1 MISVTKQEIKE
12 EILSYFIS
20 KVNESQ
26 NCASIVIS
34 KDMLPFIPR
43 SGYNIM
49 DYVDERLLN
58 EVENRDFDYYYKL
71 SDENQLVFIK
81 K

>member
-20 KVNESQ
+20 KVNELQ

-34 KDMLPFIPR
+34 KEMLPFTPR

>member
-20 KVNESQ
+20 KVNELQ

-34 KDMLPFIPR
+34 KEMLPFTPR

-49 DYVDERLLN
+49 DYVEAKLLY
-58 EVENRDFDYYYKL
+58 EVGKRGFNYCKNL
-71 SDENQLVFIK
+71 SDKDQLVFIMK
-81 K
+81 

>member
-26 NCASIVIS
+26 NCASIIIT
-34 KDMLPFIPR
+34 KGMLPFTPFNE
-43 SGYNIM
+43 YNIK
-49 DYVDERLLN
+49 DYIDDRILYEINKRGFN
-58 EVENRDFDYYYKL
+58 YHPNL
-71 SDENQLVFIK
+71 SDDTQLVFIMK
-81 K
+81 

>member
-1 MISVTKQEIKE
+1 MSVTKQEIKE

-20 KVNESQ
+20 KVNELQ

-34 KDMLPFIPR
+34 KDMLPFTPR

-58 EVENRDFDYYYKL
+58 EVGNRDFDYYYKL